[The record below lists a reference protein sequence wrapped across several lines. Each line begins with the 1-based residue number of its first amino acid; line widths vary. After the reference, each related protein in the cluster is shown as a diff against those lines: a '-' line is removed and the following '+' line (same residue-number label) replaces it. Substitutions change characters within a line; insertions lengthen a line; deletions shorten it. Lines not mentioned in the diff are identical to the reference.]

1 MKGPG
6 EKDFIPFFHAARPT
20 LPRFVIDRWATGDE
34 GILVT
39 TTGRRAMG
47 HSKFKIQG
55 GSPIGPMPD

>member
-6 EKDFIPFFHAARPT
+6 GANFIPFFHAARPT
-20 LPRFVIDRWATGDE
+20 LPRFVIDRWAAVDE

-47 HSKFKIQG
+47 HSKLEIQDR
-55 GSPIGPMPD
+55 SPIGPVPD